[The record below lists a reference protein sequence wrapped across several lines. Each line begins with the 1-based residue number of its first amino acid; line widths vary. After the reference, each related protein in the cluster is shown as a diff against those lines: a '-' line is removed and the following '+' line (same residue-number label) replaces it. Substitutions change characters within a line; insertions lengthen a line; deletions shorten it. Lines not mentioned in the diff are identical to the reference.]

1 MKQLL
6 FSSFVNHYWHHLD
19 QRLTAK
25 LGQSFVHIR
34 TCINIPTFSLRT
46 DPALV
51 YSEIM

>member
-1 MKQLL
+1 MCIAT
-6 FSSFVNHYWHHLD
+6 SSFVNHYWNRLD

-25 LGQSFVHIR
+25 LGQSFVRICKYIAIFAF
-34 TCINIPTFSLRT
+34 TVWA